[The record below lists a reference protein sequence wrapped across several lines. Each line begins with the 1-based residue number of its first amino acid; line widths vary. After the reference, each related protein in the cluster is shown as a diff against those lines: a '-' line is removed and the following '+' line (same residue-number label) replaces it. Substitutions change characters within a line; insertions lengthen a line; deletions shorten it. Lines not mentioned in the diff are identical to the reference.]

1 LTPLNT
7 YTRKPILMTI
17 TERVQEVFN
26 KFNVNLTVTE
36 APRTEMA
43 EAALENGTVIYTDA
57 ESFAEG
63 VEAYIINDEGENI
76 PLPPGDY
83 ILADGRVVV
92 VGEGGVV
99 SSVGEAPAEE
109 PAEEMEA
116 TEEIESTDEVE
127 ATEEV
132 TEEVEAEEDDKPMYV
147 TKAEVEE
154 MIAAALD
161 SMKDKKEMSAVNPE
175 APKAAKVEAKED
187 AVEEVVEEKA
197 ETEAAVELAAI
208 KAELADLKKQAAEAG
223 LKHKAPS
230 VRHEPLDLSKLTLT
244 ERVAALHNQFS
255 SK

>member
-1 LTPLNT
+1 
-7 YTRKPILMTI
+7 MTI

-26 KFNVNLTVTE
+26 KFNVKLTVSE
-36 APRTEMA
+36 EPRTDMA

-57 ESFAEG
+57 EAFAEG
-63 VEAYIINDEGENI
+63 VEAYIINDEGEKI

-83 ILADGRVVV
+83 TLADGRTVV

-99 SSVGEAPAEE
+99 SSVAEAPEEE
-109 PAEEMEA
+109 PA
-116 TEEIESTDEVE
+116 TEEVE
-127 ATEEV
+127 ASEEEV
-132 TEEVEAEEDDKPMYV
+132 TEEVQAEEEPTYV

-154 MIAAALD
+154 MIKAALESIAAED
-161 SMKDKKEMSAVNPE
+161 DKEEMSAVNPE
-175 APKAAKVEAKED
+175 APKAEKVEEK
-187 AVEEVVEEKA
+187 VEEKA
-197 ETEAAVELAAI
+197 EETEAALELAAI

-255 SK
+255 QK

>member
-1 LTPLNT
+1 
-7 YTRKPILMTI
+7 MTI

-26 KFNVNLTVTE
+26 RFNVNLTVTE

-57 ESFAEG
+57 EAFAEG
-63 VEAYIINDEGENI
+63 VEAYIINDEGEKI

-83 ILADGRVVV
+83 TLADGRVVV

-99 SSVGEAPAEE
+99 SSVAEAPEEEAPAEE
-109 PAEEMEA
+109 PAQ
-116 TEEIESTDEVE
+116 EVE
-127 ATEEV
+127 ASEEV
-132 TEEVEAEEDDKPMYV
+132 SEEVEVEAEEEEKPAYV
-147 TKAEVEE
+147 TKEEVEE
-154 MIAAALD
+154 MIKAALE
-161 SMKDKKEMSAVNPE
+161 SIEDKEEMSAVNPE
-175 APKAAKVEAKED
+175 APKAEKV
-187 AVEEVVEEKA
+187 VEEVVEEVA
-197 ETEAAVELAAI
+197 ETEAALELAAL
-208 KAELADLKKQAAEAG
+208 KAELEDMKKQAAEAG

>member
-1 LTPLNT
+1 
-7 YTRKPILMTI
+7 MTI

-57 ESFAEG
+57 EAFAEG
-63 VEAYIINDEGENI
+63 VEAYIINDEGEKI

-83 ILADGRVVV
+83 TLADGRVVV

-99 SSVGEAPAEE
+99 SSVTEAPEEEAPAEE
-109 PAEEMEA
+109 PAQ
-116 TEEIESTDEVE
+116 EVE
-127 ATEEV
+127 ASEEV
-132 TEEVEAEEDDKPMYV
+132 TEEVEVEAEEEEKPTYV
-147 TKAEVEE
+147 TKEEVAE
-154 MIAAALD
+154 MIKAALENIE
-161 SMKDKKEMSAVNPE
+161 DKEEMSAVNPE
-175 APKAAKVEAKED
+175 APKAEAV
-187 AVEEVVEEKA
+187 VEEVVEEVA
-197 ETEAAVELAAI
+197 ETEAALELAAL
-208 KAELADLKKQAAEAG
+208 KAELEDMKKQAAEAG

-230 VRHEPLDLSKLTLT
+230 IRHEPLDLSKLTLT

>member
-1 LTPLNT
+1 
-7 YTRKPILMTI
+7 MTI

-57 ESFAEG
+57 EAFAEG
-63 VEAYIINDEGENI
+63 VEAYIINDEGEKI

-83 ILADGRVVV
+83 TLADGRMVV

-99 SSVGEAPAEE
+99 SSVTEAPEEEAPAEE
-109 PAEEMEA
+109 PAQ
-116 TEEIESTDEVE
+116 EVE
-127 ATEEV
+127 ASEEV
-132 TEEVEAEEDDKPMYV
+132 TEEVEVEAEEEEKPAYV
-147 TKAEVEE
+147 TKEEVEE
-154 MIAAALD
+154 MIKAALE
-161 SMKDKKEMSAVNPE
+161 SIEDKEEMSAVNPE
-175 APKAAKVEAKED
+175 APKAEKV
-187 AVEEVVEEKA
+187 VEEVVEEVA
-197 ETEAAVELAAI
+197 ETEAALELAAI
-208 KAELADLKKQAAEAG
+208 KAELEDMKKQAAEAG

-230 VRHEPLDLSKLTLT
+230 IRHEPLDLSKLTLT

>member
-1 LTPLNT
+1 MTPRKG
-7 YTRKPILMTI
+7 YTIKATLMTI

-57 ESFAEG
+57 EAFAEG
-63 VEAYIINDEGENI
+63 VEAYIINDEGEKI

-83 ILADGRVVV
+83 TLADGRVVV

-99 SSVGEAPAEE
+99 SSVAEAPEEEAPAEE
-109 PAEEMEA
+109 PAQ
-116 TEEIESTDEVE
+116 EVE
-127 ATEEV
+127 ASEEVAEEV
-132 TEEVEAEEDDKPMYV
+132 TEEVEVEAEEEEKPAYV
-147 TKAEVEE
+147 TKEEVEE
-154 MIAAALD
+154 MIKAALE
-161 SMKDKKEMSAVNPE
+161 SIEDKEEMSAVNPE
-175 APKAAKVEAKED
+175 APKAEKVEEK
-187 AVEEVVEEKA
+187 VEEVVEEVA
-197 ETEAAVELAAI
+197 ETEAALELAAI

-255 SK
+255 QK

>member
-1 LTPLNT
+1 MTPPKG
-7 YTRKPILMTI
+7 YTIKATLMTI

-57 ESFAEG
+57 EAFAEG
-63 VEAYIINDEGENI
+63 VEAYIINDEGEKI

-83 ILADGRVVV
+83 TLADGRMVV

-99 SSVGEAPAEE
+99 SSVTEAPEEEAPAEE
-109 PAEEMEA
+109 PAQ
-116 TEEIESTDEVE
+116 EVE
-127 ATEEV
+127 ASEEV
-132 TEEVEAEEDDKPMYV
+132 TEEVEVEAEEEEKPAYV
-147 TKAEVEE
+147 TKEEVEE
-154 MIAAALD
+154 MIKAALE
-161 SMKDKKEMSAVNPE
+161 SIEDKEEMSAVNPE
-175 APKAAKVEAKED
+175 APKAEKV
-187 AVEEVVEEKA
+187 VEEVVEEVA
-197 ETEAAVELAAI
+197 ETEAALELAAI
-208 KAELADLKKQAAEAG
+208 KAELEDMKKQAAEAG

-230 VRHEPLDLSKLTLT
+230 IRHEPLDLSKLTLT

>member
-1 LTPLNT
+1 
-7 YTRKPILMTI
+7 MTI

-26 KFNVNLTVTE
+26 KFNVKLTVSE
-36 APRTEMA
+36 EPRTDMA

-57 ESFAEG
+57 EAFAEG
-63 VEAYIINDEGENI
+63 VEAYIINDEGEKI

-83 ILADGRVVV
+83 TLADGRTVV

-99 SSVGEAPAEE
+99 SSVAEAPEEE
-109 PAEEMEA
+109 PA
-116 TEEIESTDEVE
+116 TEEVE
-127 ATEEV
+127 ASEEEV
-132 TEEVEAEEDDKPMYV
+132 TEEVQAEEEPTYV

-154 MIAAALD
+154 MIKAALESIVAED
-161 SMKDKKEMSAVNPE
+161 DKEEMSAVNPE
-175 APKAAKVEAKED
+175 APKAEKVEEK
-187 AVEEVVEEKA
+187 VEEVEK
-197 ETEAAVELAAI
+197 ENEAALELAAI

-255 SK
+255 QK

>member
-1 LTPLNT
+1 
-7 YTRKPILMTI
+7 MTI

-57 ESFAEG
+57 EAFAEG
-63 VEAYIINDEGENI
+63 VEAYIINDEGEKI

-83 ILADGRVVV
+83 TLADGRVVV

-99 SSVGEAPAEE
+99 SSVAEAPEEEAPAEE
-109 PAEEMEA
+109 PAQ
-116 TEEIESTDEVE
+116 EVE
-127 ATEEV
+127 ASEEV
-132 TEEVEAEEDDKPMYV
+132 TEEVEVEAEEEDKPAYV
-147 TKAEVEE
+147 TKEEVEE
-154 MIAAALD
+154 MIKAALE
-161 SMKDKKEMSAVNPE
+161 SIEDKEEMSAVNPE
-175 APKAAKVEAKED
+175 APKAEKV
-187 AVEEVVEEKA
+187 VEEVVEEVA
-197 ETEAAVELAAI
+197 ETEAALELAAL
-208 KAELADLKKQAAEAG
+208 KAELEDMKKQAAEAG

-255 SK
+255 QK

>member
-1 LTPLNT
+1 MTPRKG
-7 YTRKPILMTI
+7 YTIKATLMTI

-57 ESFAEG
+57 EAFAEG
-63 VEAYIINDEGENI
+63 VEAYIINDEGEKI

-83 ILADGRVVV
+83 TLADGRVVV

-99 SSVGEAPAEE
+99 SSVAEAPEEEAPAEE
-109 PAEEMEA
+109 PAQ
-116 TEEIESTDEVE
+116 EVE
-127 ATEEV
+127 ASEEV
-132 TEEVEAEEDDKPMYV
+132 TEEVEVEAEEEEKPAYV
-147 TKAEVEE
+147 TKEEVEE
-154 MIAAALD
+154 MIKAALE
-161 SMKDKKEMSAVNPE
+161 SIEDKEEMSAVNPE
-175 APKAAKVEAKED
+175 APKAEEVEEK
-187 AVEEVVEEKA
+187 VEEVVEEVA
-197 ETEAAVELAAI
+197 ETEAAIELAAI
-208 KAELADLKKQAAEAG
+208 KAELEDMKKQAAEAG

>member
-1 LTPLNT
+1 
-7 YTRKPILMTI
+7 MTI

-57 ESFAEG
+57 EAFAEG
-63 VEAYIINDEGENI
+63 VEAYIINDEGEKI

-83 ILADGRVVV
+83 TLADGRMVV

-99 SSVGEAPAEE
+99 SSVTEAPEEEAPAEE
-109 PAEEMEA
+109 PAQ
-116 TEEIESTDEVE
+116 EVE
-127 ATEEV
+127 ASEEV
-132 TEEVEAEEDDKPMYV
+132 TEEVEVEAEEEEKPAYV
-147 TKAEVEE
+147 TKEEVEE
-154 MIAAALD
+154 MIKAALE
-161 SMKDKKEMSAVNPE
+161 SIEDKEEMSAVNPE
-175 APKAAKVEAKED
+175 APKAEKVVEEI
-187 AVEEVVEEKA
+187 VEEVA
-197 ETEAAVELAAI
+197 ETEAALELAAL
-208 KAELADLKKQAAEAG
+208 KAELEDMKKQAAEAG

-244 ERVAALHNQFS
+244 ERVAALHNKFS